1 MRDVSVILQTRS
13 AQPPNILATLQSI
26 QKELGYVPREVVP
39 KVAVA
44 LGVTDSDVAGV
55 LSFYHDLR
63 TEPPGKHVVRFCLG
77 ESCLAMG
84 CEKTLA
90 ALESKLG
97 CTLHETTRDGKFTLE
112 KVYCLGNCALS
123 PSILIDEDLHGRCTP
138 ESLPGLLKD
147 YE

>member
-1 MRDVSVILQTRS
+1 MRDVSVILQARS

-26 QKELGYVPREVVP
+26 QKELGFVPRESVP
-39 KVAVA
+39 KIAAA

-63 TEPPGKHVVRFCLG
+63 TEPPGKHTIRFCMG
-77 ESCLAMG
+77 ESCLAAG
-84 CEKTLA
+84 CRKTLD
-90 ALESKLG
+90 ALETSLQCK
-97 CTLHETTRDGKFTLE
+97 LHETTKDGKFSLE

-138 ESLPGLLKD
+138 ESLPGMLRD
-147 YE
+147 YA